1 MSFKNTLMLSALLL
15 SAQDAQAD
23 ATLDAQMKALALG
36 SGCLTCH
43 HIESG
48 AKSADGSKPIGPNW
62 QDVAHKYKGQTQ
74 ALDTLV
80 QTVMQGSN
88 PYNSHWKGQASG
100 LAMPPRDKPGAAQHC
115 HFLERSRPKQVTT
128 ALRAPAR
135 APGPWQRPWPA
146 ARRPRRH

>member
-1 MSFKNTLMLSALLL
+1 MSFKTPLLLGALLL
-15 SAQDAQAD
+15 GAQAAQAD

-48 AKSADGSKPIGPNW
+48 TKAADGSKPIGPNW
-62 QDVAHKYKGQTQ
+62 QDVAHKYKGQ
-74 ALDTLV
+74 AHAADALV

-100 LAMPPRDKPGAAQHC
+100 LAMPPNAVAISQADAQK
-115 HFLERSRPKQVTT
+115 LVGWILNLP
-128 ALRAPAR
+128 
-135 APGPWQRPWPA
+135 
-146 ARRPRRH
+146 

>member
-15 SAQDAQAD
+15 SAQAAQAD

-74 ALDTLV
+74 ALE
-80 QTVMQGSN
+80 GS
-88 PYNSHWKGQASG
+88 GQRSG
-100 LAMPPRDKPGAAQHC
+100 HAAQCRGHQPGRC
-115 HFLERSRPKQVTT
+115 EQAGGLDPEPALSRRPKAQRRPGTNPGRRSTVTFWNAPDRSR
-128 ALRAPAR
+128 
-135 APGPWQRPWPA
+135 
-146 ARRPRRH
+146 

>member
-1 MSFKNTLMLSALLL
+1 MSFKTTLMLGALLL
-15 SAQDAQAD
+15 GAQAAQAD

-48 AKSADGSKPIGPNW
+48 AKAADGSKPIGPNW
-62 QDVAHKYKGQTQ
+62 QDVAHKYKGQAQ

-100 LAMPPRDKPGAAQHC
+100 LAMPPNAVAISQADAQK
-115 HFLERSRPKQVTT
+115 LVGWILNLP
-128 ALRAPAR
+128 
-135 APGPWQRPWPA
+135 
-146 ARRPRRH
+146 